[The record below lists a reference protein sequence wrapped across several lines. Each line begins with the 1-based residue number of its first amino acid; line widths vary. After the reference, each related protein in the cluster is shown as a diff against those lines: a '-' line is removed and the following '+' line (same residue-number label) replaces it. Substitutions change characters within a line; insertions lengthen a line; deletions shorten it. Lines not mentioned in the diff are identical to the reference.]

1 MILVSK
7 SCLLVFIKIR
17 CVFSITG
24 RWLAVRYGIQNFCE
38 SNVWKSFILLLLLL
52 LLRCSLQRYF
62 GRAVGM
68 SENPSGA
75 SSNVVGITCLPG
87 WNSVNWP
94 AKIGRG
100 GGRSSPL
107 PFYSDG
113 PVSRLAN
120 AGQLGCMQHVGL
132 VHFVQ
137 HCNPK
142 VPSFC
147 WKKVKLH
154 HLGRFKNIY
163 SGCLY
168 AIKKSVIPS

>member
-1 MILVSK
+1 MIWSPKLQIPHMILVSK

-68 SENPSGA
+68 SENPRGA

-94 AKIGRG
+94 TKIGRG
-100 GGRSSPL
+100 GAIVP
-107 PFYSDG
+107 PFLLFRRPCFALG
-113 PVSRLAN
+113 ERRTVRLHAACR
-120 AGQLGCMQHVGL
+120 AGT
-132 VHFVQ
+132 
-137 HCNPK
+137 
-142 VPSFC
+142 FC
-147 WKKVKLH
+147 TAL
-154 HLGRFKNIY
+154 
-163 SGCLY
+163 
-168 AIKKSVIPS
+168 